1 MRSLYLLGIFVM
13 GAFVGV
19 QGERGN
25 IDSAILFT
33 AGAALSYLGF
43 RMEEQV
49 CQKKNMAPKD

>member
-13 GAFVGV
+13 GTFVGV
-19 QGERGN
+19 HGERGN

-43 RMEEQV
+43 LMEV
-49 CQKKNMAPKD
+49 HARQKP